1 MGNVTMFINKPQS
14 AYTVDKT
21 NDDRVYHDARLLLEI
36 YSKVVWRL
44 GESLDELDAECC
56 ETDNKHLFDLIDSLI
71 DVDTQIDKYRFERRM
86 QSIEES
92 KSLIELVDRVMAKLK
107 TYPGNGELYFQIL
120 NKVYIKNNSFKFG
133 EEELLEDLH
142 ISRSTFYR
150 DKKKATTLF
159 GVVLWGFALQN
170 VLIADKRQNLD
181 DT

>member
-1 MGNVTMFINKPQS
+1 MLKQVPLSVLVFYFAAKPS
-14 AYTVDKT
+14 IP
-21 NDDRVYHDARLLLEI
+21 H
-36 YSKVVWRL
+36 YS
-44 GESLDELDAECC
+44 
-56 ETDNKHLFDLIDSLI
+56 
-71 DVDTQIDKYRFERRM
+71 
-86 QSIEES
+86 
-92 KSLIELVDRVMAKLK
+92 
-107 TYPGNGELYFQIL
+107 
-120 NKVYIKNNSFKFG
+120 KNNSFKFG